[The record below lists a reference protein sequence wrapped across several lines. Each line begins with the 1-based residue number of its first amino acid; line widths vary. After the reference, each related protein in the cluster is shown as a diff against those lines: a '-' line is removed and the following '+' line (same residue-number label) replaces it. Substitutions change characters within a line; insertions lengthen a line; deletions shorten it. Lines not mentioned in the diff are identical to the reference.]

1 MIIMAKI
8 NKKRFVI
15 QPYNVGKDKK
25 SLAIVIPT
33 QIVKKYNL
41 NSSSTIFFMQE
52 EEQTNS
58 LLLRTIDEIE
68 PNKKKVIL
76 DNGIELPRYQAIV
89 EAH

>member
-1 MIIMAKI
+1 MPNL

-25 SLAIVIPT
+25 SLAIVIPS

-52 EEQTNS
+52 EEKTNS
-58 LLLRTIDEIE
+58 LLLRTINEIE
-68 PNKKKVIL
+68 QNKKKIIL
-76 DNGIELPRYQAIV
+76 DNDLELPRHQAMV

>member
-1 MIIMAKI
+1 M

-25 SLAIVIPT
+25 SLAIVIPS

-52 EEQTNS
+52 DEQTNS
-58 LLLRTIDEIE
+58 FLLRTIDEIE
-68 PNKKKVIL
+68 SNKKKFIL
-76 DNGIELPRYQAIV
+76 DNGLELPSHQAIV
-89 EAH
+89 EVH

>member
-1 MIIMAKI
+1 ML
-8 NKKRFVI
+8 NLHKKRFLI

-25 SLAIVIPT
+25 SLAIVIPC

-58 LLLRTIDEIE
+58 LLLRKIDEIE
-68 PNKKKVIL
+68 SDKKKFIL
-76 DNGIELPRYQAIV
+76 DNGLELPSHQAIV

>member
-1 MIIMAKI
+1 ML
-8 NKKRFVI
+8 NLHKKRFLI

-25 SLAIVIPT
+25 SLAIVIPC

-68 PNKKKVIL
+68 SNKKKFIL
-76 DNGIELPRYQAIV
+76 DNGIEPPSYQAIV

>member
-1 MIIMAKI
+1 ML
-8 NKKRFVI
+8 NLHKKRFLI

-25 SLAIVIPT
+25 SLAIVIPC

-41 NSSSTIFFMQE
+41 NSSSIFFMQE

-68 PNKKKVIL
+68 SNKKKIIL
-76 DNGIELPRYQAIV
+76 DNGLELPCHQAIV

>member
-1 MIIMAKI
+1 ML
-8 NKKRFVI
+8 NLHKKRFLI

-25 SLAIVIPT
+25 SLAIVIPC

-41 NSSSTIFFMQE
+41 NLFSTIFFMQE

-68 PNKKKVIL
+68 PNKKKFIL
-76 DNGIELPRYQAIV
+76 DNGLELPSHQAIV